1 MRQQKLLDAPDV
13 DRRRFEN
20 TLYEQGMVR
29 IAGVDEAGRGC
40 LAGPVVAAA
49 VILPKDL
56 TIEGLKDSKKL
67 TEKQRERLFVK
78 IEDEAI
84 GVSTGIVD
92 SREID
97 RTDILRASLRAM
109 QIAVDNLSEKPD
121 FLLIDGRDIIEHHI
135 PQRALIKGD
144 GVSTSIA
151 AASIIAKVTRDRM
164 MVDLEPLYH
173 PFKFSVHKGYGTAL
187 HMEELRAH
195 GPTAIHR
202 MTFRGV
208 K

>member
-1 MRQQKLLDAPDV
+1 MRQQKLLDAPEI

-20 TLYEQGMVR
+20 ILYEQGIER

-49 VILPKDL
+49 VVLPKDL
-56 TIEGLKDSKKL
+56 RIEGLKDSKLL
-67 TEKQRERLFVK
+67 TEKRRERLFVT
-78 IEDEAI
+78 INEEAI

-97 RTDILRASLRAM
+97 RTDILKASLLAM
-109 QIAVDNLSEKPD
+109 RQAVDGLSTAPE
-121 FLLIDGRDIIEHHI
+121 FLLIDGRDLIDHHI

-164 MVDLEPLYH
+164 MCDLEPLYH
-173 PFKFSVHKGYGTAL
+173 PFKFSVHKGYGTRL
-187 HMEELRAH
+187 HMEEIRKH

>member
-1 MRQQKLLDAPDV
+1 MRQQKLLDAPEI

-20 TLYEQGMVR
+20 TLYEQGIER

-56 TIEGLKDSKKL
+56 RIEGLKDSKLL
-67 TEKQRERLFVK
+67 TEKQRERLFETVNK
-78 IEDEAI
+78 EAI
-84 GVSTGIVD
+84 GVATGIVD

-97 RTDILRASLRAM
+97 RTDILKASLLAM
-109 QIAVDNLSEKPD
+109 RMAVDGLQTAPD
-121 FLLIDGRDIIEHHI
+121 FLLIDGRDLIDHPI

-164 MVDLEPLYH
+164 MCDLEPLYH
-173 PFKFSVHKGYGTAL
+173 PFKFSVHKGYGTKL
-187 HMEELRAH
+187 HMEEIREH

-202 MTFRGV
+202 KTFRGV

>member
-1 MRQQKLLDAPDV
+1 MRQQKLLDVPDV
-13 DRRRFEN
+13 DRRRHEN
-20 TLYEQGMVR
+20 ALHEQGIGL

-56 TIEGLKDSKKL
+56 IIEGLRDSKKL
-67 TEKQRERLFVK
+67 TARQRERLFET
-78 IEDEAI
+78 IDREAI
-84 GVSTGIVD
+84 ACATGVVD

-97 RTDILRASLRAM
+97 RTDILKASLLAM
-109 QIAVDNLSEKPD
+109 RQAVDGLSTEPE
-121 FLLIDGRDIIEHHI
+121 FLLIDGRDVIDHKI
-135 PQRALIKGD
+135 PQRALVKGD

-164 MVDLEPLYH
+164 MCDLEPLYH
-173 PFKFSVHKGYGTAL
+173 PFSFSVHKGYGTAL
-187 HMEELRAH
+187 HMRELRTH

-208 K
+208 G